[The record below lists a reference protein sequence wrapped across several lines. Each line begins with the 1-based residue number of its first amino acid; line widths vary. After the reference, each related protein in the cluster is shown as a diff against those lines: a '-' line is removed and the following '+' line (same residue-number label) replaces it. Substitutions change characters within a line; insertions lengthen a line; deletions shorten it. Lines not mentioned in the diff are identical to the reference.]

1 MRRGWIASR
10 SSPCAKNGWPES
22 VYVETSAGRA
32 PNRVVMAASITLV
45 VVVWAV
51 NFIAAKIGL
60 RYLPPLTMASFRV
73 TLAGL
78 SMVPAYLVCS
88 RWPAFAD
95 AQRPSSQGITLRDLW
110 TFSYLGFFGVVVNQM
125 CFTMG
130 LRYTSVSDAAVI
142 VGMGPIYTLILA
154 VLFRLERATWHKVV
168 GMTIALVGVAV
179 LASENG
185 ISARSP
191 SLLGDAITM
200 TGSIGFATYAVLG
213 KRVAGRYD
221 ALTMVAFNHFA
232 GAIIILPVAL
242 RQARELGPFSR
253 WRAIP
258 WPAWAAVLFMAVC
271 SSALAYLLYFWLLRY
286 LEASQLSAFTYLLP
300 VLAVILGILLLGERG
315 SLMQII
321 GGVLALGGVYWVE
334 SGRESPINN

>member
-1 MRRGWIASR
+1 
-10 SSPCAKNGWPES
+10 
-22 VYVETSAGRA
+22 
-32 PNRVVMAASITLV
+32 MAAAIAFV
-45 VVVWAV
+45 VIVWAF
-51 NFIAAKIGL
+51 NFIAAKVGL
-60 RYLPPLTMASFRV
+60 RYLAPLTMASFRV

-88 RWPAFAD
+88 RWPAFAN
-95 AQRPSSQGITLRDLW
+95 ARPMRSQGLTRRDLW
-110 TFSYLGFFGVVVNQM
+110 TFAYLGFFGVVVNQM

-130 LRYTSVSDAAVI
+130 LRYTSVSHAAVI

-168 GMTIALVGVAV
+168 GMAIALVGIAV

-200 TGSIGFATYAVLG
+200 SGSIGFATYAVLG

-242 RQARELGPFSR
+242 RQARQLGPFSR

-258 WPAWAAVLFMAVC
+258 WPAWAAVVFMAVF

-321 GGVLALGGVYWVE
+321 GGILALGGVYWVE
-334 SGRESPINN
+334 SGRESPVNN

>member
-1 MRRGWIASR
+1 
-10 SSPCAKNGWPES
+10 
-22 VYVETSAGRA
+22 
-32 PNRVVMAASITLV
+32 MAASITLV
-45 VVVWAV
+45 VVVWAI

-73 TLAGL
+73 TLAGV
-78 SMVPAYLVCS
+78 SMVPAYLICS

-95 AQRPSSQGITLRDLW
+95 TRRSLSQGITLRDLW

-130 LRYTSVSDAAVI
+130 LRYTSVSHAAVI

-168 GMTIALVGVAV
+168 GMTIALLGVAV

-191 SLLGDAITM
+191 SLLGDTITM

-253 WRAIP
+253 WRAVP
-258 WPAWAAVLFMAVC
+258 WPAWAAVVFMAVC

-300 VLAVILGILLLGERG
+300 VLAVILGILLLDERG
-315 SLMQII
+315 SLTQII
-321 GGVLALGGVYWVE
+321 GGILALGGVYWVE

>member
-1 MRRGWIASR
+1 
-10 SSPCAKNGWPES
+10 
-22 VYVETSAGRA
+22 
-32 PNRVVMAASITLV
+32 MAASITLV
-45 VVVWAV
+45 VVVWAI

-78 SMVPAYLVCS
+78 SMVPAYLICS

-95 AQRPSSQGITLRDLW
+95 ARRSSSQGITLRDLW

-130 LRYTSVSDAAVI
+130 LHYTSVSHAAVI

-168 GMTIALVGVAV
+168 GMTIALLGVAV

-253 WRAIP
+253 WRAVP
-258 WPAWAAVLFMAVC
+258 WPAWAAVVFMAVC

-300 VLAVILGILLLGERG
+300 ALAVILGILLLGERG
-315 SLMQII
+315 SLTQII
-321 GGVLALGGVYWVE
+321 GGILALGGVYWVE

>member
-1 MRRGWIASR
+1 
-10 SSPCAKNGWPES
+10 
-22 VYVETSAGRA
+22 
-32 PNRVVMAASITLV
+32 MAASIGLV

-60 RYLPPLTMASFRV
+60 RYLPPVTMASFRV
-73 TLAGL
+73 AIAGM
-78 SMVPAYLVCS
+78 SMVPAYFLCS
-88 RWPAFAD
+88 RLPAFAD
-95 AQRPSSQGITLRDLW
+95 ARRARMQGLTRRDLW
-110 TFSYLGFFGVVVNQM
+110 TFFYLGFFGVVINQM

-130 LRYTSVSDAAVI
+130 LRYTSVSHAAVI
-142 VGMGPIYTLILA
+142 VGMGPIYTLALA

-168 GMTIALVGVAV
+168 GMAIAFVGVAV

-185 ISARSP
+185 ISPRSP

-213 KRVAGRYD
+213 KRVAGQYD

-242 RQARELGPFSR
+242 YQARALGTFSA

-258 WPAWAAVLFMAVC
+258 WQGWTALLYMAVC
-271 SSALAYLLYFWLLRY
+271 SSAMAYLFYFWLLRY
-286 LEASQLSAFTYLLP
+286 LEASQLAAFTYLLP
-300 VLAVILGILLLGERG
+300 VLAVILGIVWLGERG
-315 SLMQII
+315 SAMQVV
-321 GGVLALGGVYWVE
+321 GGALALGGVYRVE
-334 SGRESPINN
+334 SGREP

>member
-1 MRRGWIASR
+1 
-10 SSPCAKNGWPES
+10 
-22 VYVETSAGRA
+22 
-32 PNRVVMAASITLV
+32 
-45 VVVWAV
+45 
-51 NFIAAKIGL
+51 
-60 RYLPPLTMASFRV
+60 
-73 TLAGL
+73 
-78 SMVPAYLVCS
+78 MVPAYLICS

-95 AQRPSSQGITLRDLW
+95 ARRSLSQGITLRDLW

-130 LRYTSVSDAAVI
+130 LRYTSVSHAAVI

-168 GMTIALVGVAV
+168 GMTIALLGVAV

-253 WRAIP
+253 WRAVP
-258 WPAWAAVLFMAVC
+258 WPAWAAVVFMAVC

-315 SLMQII
+315 SLTQII
-321 GGVLALGGVYWVE
+321 GGILALGGVYWVE

>member
-1 MRRGWIASR
+1 
-10 SSPCAKNGWPES
+10 
-22 VYVETSAGRA
+22 
-32 PNRVVMAASITLV
+32 MAASITLV
-45 VVVWAV
+45 VVVWAI

-78 SMVPAYLVCS
+78 SMVPAYLICS

-95 AQRPSSQGITLRDLW
+95 ARRSSSQGITLRDLW

-130 LRYTSVSDAAVI
+130 LRYTSVSHAAVI

-168 GMTIALVGVAV
+168 GMTIALLGVAV

-185 ISARSP
+185 ISTRSP

-253 WRAIP
+253 WRAVP
-258 WPAWAAVLFMAVC
+258 WPAWAAVVFMAVC

-315 SLMQII
+315 SLTQII
-321 GGVLALGGVYWVE
+321 GGILALGGVYWVE

>member
-1 MRRGWIASR
+1 LRRGWIASS
-10 SSPCAKNGWPES
+10 SSPCAKSGWPDS
-22 VYVETSAGRA
+22 VYVESSAGRA
-32 PNRVVMAASITLV
+32 PNRVVMAASIGLV

-60 RYLPPLTMASFRV
+60 RYLPPVTMASFRV
-73 TLAGL
+73 AIAGM
-78 SMVPAYLVCS
+78 SMVPAYFICS
-88 RWPAFAD
+88 RLPAFAD
-95 AQRPSSQGITLRDLW
+95 ARRARLQGLTPRDLW
-110 TFSYLGFFGVVVNQM
+110 AFSYLGFFGVVVNQM

-130 LRYTSVSDAAVI
+130 LRYTSVSHAAVI
-142 VGMGPIYTLILA
+142 VGMGPIYTLVLA

-168 GMTIALVGVAV
+168 GMAIAFVGVAV
-179 LASENG
+179 LASDNG
-185 ISARSP
+185 ISPRSP

-221 ALTMVAFNHFA
+221 ALTMTAFNHFA

-242 RQARELGPFSR
+242 HQARALGSFSR

-258 WPAWAAVLFMAVC
+258 WQGWTALLYMAVC
-271 SSALAYLLYFWLLRY
+271 SSAMAYLFYFWLLRY

-300 VLAVILGILLLGERG
+300 VLAVILGILWLGERG
-315 SLMQII
+315 SAMQIV
-321 GGVLALGGVYWVE
+321 GGALALGGVYWVE
-334 SGRESPINN
+334 SGREP